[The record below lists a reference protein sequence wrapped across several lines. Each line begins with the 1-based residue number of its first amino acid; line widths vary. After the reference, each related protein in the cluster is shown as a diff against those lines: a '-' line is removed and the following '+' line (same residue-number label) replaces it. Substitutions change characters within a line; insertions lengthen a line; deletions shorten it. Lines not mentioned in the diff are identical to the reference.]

1 MKSSKASTTLGFAAL
16 ALLAT
21 PLAIAAESGWYI
33 GGNGGRS
40 ETDVDE
46 DRIAAD
52 LLQQGFATTFMDDN
66 ERDTGFKAF
75 GGYQFNKYLAMEGGY
90 YDLGDF
96 GFTSSTVP
104 PGTLHG
110 VLGVRGLNLDGV
122 LSLPFTEKFS
132 AFGRVGVAYSEAE
145 GAFESTGL
153 VTVLEPNSEK
163 RAADLKFGVGLQ
175 YDFTPRF
182 GMRLEA
188 ERYRVDDSVGIKGD
202 IDLLSAGILFRFGGS
217 PPPPAP
223 YTPPP
228 PPPPPVVQQPV
239 VVAPPPPPVPVQ
251 TERYCSLLEFEFEI
265 NQHQVRPEER
275 EKLAVIGNFL
285 RKYPATQAEIEG
297 HTDDV
302 GSHEMNQ
309 KLSKRR
315 ADSVVAYLVRTFS
328 IQPTRLN
335 AVGYGETRPIA
346 DNSTEDGKRANRRIS
361 AIVDCATDVE
371 GLWVRPARATMALT
385 IEFDQLDTNI
395 DPQYRDEL
403 RGVAEFLKANPKVTA
418 TVEGHTGT
426 LQASAEQ
433 AQRISEQRAQNV
445 VNYLVDNFGV
455 ERSRL
460 SAQGFGQT
468 RRESYNTNAAGQQD
482 SRRVNVIINYPR

>member
-1 MKSSKASTTLGFAAL
+1 
-16 ALLAT
+16 
-21 PLAIAAESGWYI
+21 
-33 GGNGGRS
+33 
-40 ETDVDE
+40 
-46 DRIAAD
+46 
-52 LLQQGFATTFMDDN
+52 
-66 ERDTGFKAF
+66 
-75 GGYQFNKYLAMEGGY
+75 
-90 YDLGDF
+90 
-96 GFTSSTVP
+96 
-104 PGTLHG
+104 
-110 VLGVRGLNLDGV
+110 
-122 LSLPFTEKFS
+122 
-132 AFGRVGVAYSEAE
+132 VGVAYSEAE

-175 YDFTPRF
+175 YDYTPRY

-188 ERYRVDDSVGIKGD
+188 ERYRVDDSVGNKGD

-403 RGVAEFLKANPKVTA
+403 RGVAEFFKANPKVTA

-482 SRRVNVIINYPR
+482 NRRVNVIINYPR